1 MVIMLTQIR
10 GGFLIAAFLCSF
22 VPAGL
27 LINVQDPEECDAR
40 GDAQWAFAGL
50 IKQYQYMQIL
60 V

>member
-1 MVIMLTQIR
+1 MLTQTR

-22 VPAGL
+22 LRADL
-27 LINVQDPEECDAR
+27 LINVQNPEECDAR

-50 IKQYQYMQIL
+50 IKQYQYVQIL